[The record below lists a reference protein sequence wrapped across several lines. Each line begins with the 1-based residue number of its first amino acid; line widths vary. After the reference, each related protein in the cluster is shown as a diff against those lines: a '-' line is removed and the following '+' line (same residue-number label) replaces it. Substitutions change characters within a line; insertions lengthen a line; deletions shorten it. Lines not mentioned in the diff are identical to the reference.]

1 MQSYSILESYSI
13 FLFVDVLFETA
24 WYVSKS
30 VLTRFVQTL
39 ESVGFY
45 CSEFQAQDSPEK
57 GIGPGK
63 SWKVLEL

>member
-1 MQSYSILESYSI
+1 
-13 FLFVDVLFETA
+13 LFETA